1 MASFM
6 QSASHAIIA
15 VMHIG
20 CRSRGNFPEYAL
32 KKHGKTL
39 WKTGVIA
46 VALLAAPLSW
56 AQPAMELVAAARAQ
70 IGVTTS
76 YNPGYE
82 KMGYPNGDVPA
93 ARGVCTD
100 VVIRAYRKRGID
112 LQALVHEDMGKA
124 WEAYPKLWQLK
135 ARDSN
140 IDHRRVPNLQTFLK
154 RQGSALA
161 VSRDGRDY
169 QPGDIV
175 TWRLPGNLPHIGMV
189 SDQRSW
195 TGVPMVIHN
204 IGAGAR
210 EENSLFSYPVTG
222 HYRWNPAT
230 AKP

>member
-1 MASFM
+1 ML
-6 QSASHAIIA
+6 
-15 VMHIG
+15 
-20 CRSRGNFPEYAL
+20 CLP
-32 KKHGKTL
+32 
-39 WKTGVIA
+39 
-46 VALLAAPLSW
+46 LLAA
-56 AQPAMELVAAARAQ
+56 AQPRTDLVAAARAQ
-70 IGVTTS
+70 IGVTVS

-82 KMGYPNGDVPA
+82 KMAYPNGDVPA

-100 VVIRAYRKRGID
+100 VVIRAYRQRGVD
-112 LQALVHEDMGKA
+112 LQELVHDDMGKA
-124 WEAYPKLWQLK
+124 WDAYPKLWQLK

-175 TWRLPGNLPHIGMV
+175 TWRLPGNLPHIGIV

-222 HYRWNPAT
+222 HYRWNPPAR
-230 AKP
+230 